1 MTSTIKLA
9 RTAQPLCASVDG
21 FNSTLN
27 NTAQDTDNA
36 VSRRG
41 GSVWDDEEYP
51 QSTQFDRIG
60 IRSN

>member
-1 MTSTIKLA
+1 MKKTYIIPMTSTIKLA

-41 GSVWDDEEYP
+41 GSVWDDEE
-51 QSTQFDRIG
+51 
-60 IRSN
+60 